1 MWQFKISQFWR
12 LLLAD
17 ASVLTLLRLLDY
29 FPSCDEARLNLVD
42 PRGAREVS
50 FIITI
55 NVNYSTATEAHCIT
69 G

>member
-1 MWQFKISQFWR
+1 MCQFKISQFWR

-29 FPSCDEARLNLVD
+29 FPSCDETRLNLVD
-42 PRGAREVS
+42 PRGAREAS
-50 FIITI
+50 Y
-55 NVNYSTATEAHCIT
+55 NHNQCKPLHLGT